1 MAIIEIKDKPRGSEM
16 LVGVVTLLVLF
27 RLWSGG
33 SLDGILRMLFFVLRG
48 EDEGLTSATAVLLDI
63 VAQLI
68 FGVGAITIA
77 AWSGLWAIVQD
88 VLQGVRSWIGSR
100 TSDPDLSPT
109 ESQAVSVY
117 SQVIV
122 ANAENINQLQ
132 KQIDAMKAES
142 TWAKARATGG
152 DE

>member
-1 MAIIEIKDKPRGSEM
+1 MALIEIKDKPRGSEM

-33 SLDGILRMLFFVLRG
+33 SLDGILRMLFIVMRG
-48 EDEGLTSATAVLLDI
+48 EDEGMTSATAVLLDI

-68 FGVGAITIA
+68 FGVGVITIA

-88 VLQGVRSWIGSR
+88 VLQGVRMFAAKK
-100 TSDPDLSPT
+100 DSPT
-109 ESQAVSVY
+109 IAALKDDIHSETLLSM
-117 SQVIV
+117 
-122 ANAENINQLQ
+122 NENIMRLQ
-132 KQIDAMKAES
+132 DQIDAMKAEA
-142 TWAKARATGG
+142 TWAKARVTGG

>member
-16 LVGVVTLLVLF
+16 LVGVVTLLVMF

-33 SLDGILRMLFFVLRG
+33 SLDGILRVLFFVLRG
-48 EDEGLTSATAVLLDI
+48 EDDGLTSATAVLLDI

-68 FGVGAITIA
+68 FGVGVITVA

-88 VLQGVRSWIGSR
+88 VLQGVRSWTGSR
-100 TSDPDLSPT
+100 TIRDADSSPSVASLLIIMQQIDANT
-109 ESQAVSVY
+109 KELQA
-117 SQVIV
+117 
-122 ANAENINQLQ
+122 
-132 KQIDAMKAES
+132 QIDAMKAES

>member
-1 MAIIEIKDKPRGSEM
+1 MAIIEIRDRTRGHEM
-16 LVGVVTLLVLF
+16 LVGVVTLLVFF

-33 SLDGILRMLFFVLRG
+33 SLDGILRLLLIALRG
-48 EDEGLTSATAVLLDI
+48 DEGLTSATAVLLDI

-68 FGVGAITIA
+68 FGVGVVAIA

-88 VLQGVRSWIGSR
+88 VLVGVRSWIGNR
-100 TSDPDLSPT
+100 
-109 ESQAVSVY
+109 SQASSVA
-117 SQVIV
+117 QDAVGRDDVIIQL
-122 ANAENINQLQ
+122 AENVEALQ
-132 KQIDAMKAES
+132 AQIDAMKAES

>member
-1 MAIIEIKDKPRGSEM
+1 MALIEIKDKPRGSEM
-16 LVGVVTLLVLF
+16 LVGVVTLLVMF

-48 EDEGLTSATAVLLDI
+48 EDDGLTSATAVLLDI

-68 FGVGAITIA
+68 FGVGVITIA

-88 VLQGVRSWIGSR
+88 VIAGVRMLAARREESTQDAIIE
-100 TSDPDLSPT
+100 PDYVDALIRM
-109 ESQAVSVY
+109 SQNVEA
-117 SQVIV
+117 
-122 ANAENINQLQ
+122 LQ
-132 KQIDAMKAES
+132 DQIDAMKSET
-142 TWAKARATGG
+142 TWAKARVTGG

>member
-48 EDEGLTSATAVLLDI
+48 EDDGLTSATAVLLDI

-68 FGVGAITIA
+68 FGVGVVTIA

-88 VLQGVRSWIGSR
+88 VIAGVRMLVQRR
-100 TSDPDLSPT
+100 TVQDADSVPSIASLLIVMQQIDANTKEL
-109 ESQAVSVY
+109 QA
-117 SQVIV
+117 
-122 ANAENINQLQ
+122 
-132 KQIDAMKAES
+132 QIDAMKAES